1 MVATQRLFE
10 SVVIEILVKF
20 DEPIARYILRMYEFW
35 GVVDENIR
43 LNKALWMKRLY
54 ILIYV

>member
-20 DEPIARYILRMYEFW
+20 DEQIARYILRMYEFW

-43 LNKALWMKRLY
+43 LNKAL
-54 ILIYV
+54 